1 MWVEVI
7 YLKCSTAIFAIVYD
21 FIYSEK
27 NTIRVKIS
35 EIIDLTQARL
45 IAGNIEKQI
54 NIERAFS
61 SDLMSDVLTLDNH
74 QIILITG
81 LANVQLIRTV
91 EMADVP
97 VVLLCRNKNA
107 TPEMISLAEENG
119 IILLETPF
127 SMFRVSG
134 VLYENGLKPL
144 Y

>member
-1 MWVEVI
+1 M
-7 YLKCSTAIFAIVYD
+7 
-21 FIYSEK
+21 
-27 NTIRVKIS
+27 KIS
-35 EIIDLTQARL
+35 EIIDLTEARL
-45 IAGNIEKQI
+45 VAGNPGNQM

-97 VVLLCRNKNA
+97 VVLLCRNKIA

-119 IILLETPF
+119 IVLLETAF

-134 VLYENGLKPL
+134 VLYANGLNPL

>member
-1 MWVEVI
+1 
-7 YLKCSTAIFAIVYD
+7 
-21 FIYSEK
+21 
-27 NTIRVKIS
+27 VKIS
-35 EIIDLTQARL
+35 EIIDLTEARL
-45 IAGNIEKQI
+45 VAGNPNKQI

-61 SDLMSDVLTLDNH
+61 SDLMSDVLTLDDH

-81 LANVQLIRTV
+81 LSNVQLIRTV

-119 IILLETPF
+119 IVLLETPF